1 MVGCLLIH
9 GYTGG
14 PHELAPLT
22 NYLREHT
29 DWEIIVP
36 ILPGHGEPLDLAD
49 RSYKEWLLA
58 AEEAYLSLKET
69 CDTVYVIGFSMGG
82 MISVYLAAKYKV
94 DRLVLLATAGKY
106 LSFGKIIVNI
116 GEFIED
122 GLKGNLQEN
131 KYFNHYKDKLEQVPL
146 QANFEFMKL
155 VNETRQFL
163 KDVKAPVF
171 IAHGQEDSLVPY
183 KTAYYL
189 EKELASEKKEVVIFE
204 RSDHLICLGNDS
216 EVLIKMVY
224 DFLNKPL

>member
-22 NYLREHT
+22 AYLQKHT
-29 DWEIIVP
+29 DWEIVVP
-36 ILPGHGEPLDLAD
+36 LLPGHGEPLDLAD
-49 RSYKEWLLA
+49 LTYEDWLLA

-69 CDTVYVIGFSMGG
+69 CDTIYVIGFSMGG
-82 MISVYLAAKYKV
+82 MISVYLTAKYKV
-94 DRLVLLATAGKY
+94 DRLILLATAGKY

-116 GEFIED
+116 GEVIED

-131 KYFNHYKDKLEQVPL
+131 KYFNYYKDKLEQVPL
-146 QANFEFMKL
+146 QANIEFMKL
-155 VNETRQFL
+155 VHQTRQYL
-163 KDVKAPVF
+163 KDVKVPVF

-189 EKELASEKKEVVIFE
+189 EKELASEIKEVVIFD
-204 RSDHLICLGNDS
+204 RSEHLICLGNDRD
-216 EVLIKMVY
+216 VLIKMVY
-224 DFLNKPL
+224 DFLNQPI